1 MVIQELRPWQWHLS
15 RRRYIVADKYMN
27 FQQLS
32 SSESRGAYRIELRQ
46 NGSSIALIAPHAGK
60 IEPGTSEICRYIAG
74 DDLTYYLFEGAKLS
88 NNSDL
93 HITSSRFDEPQGLA
107 IAESARFII
116 TFHGQSGEGLFV
128 NVGGLA
134 SDLCQV
140 VIESLIKGGYFAE
153 RQADRSLQGL
163 DKDNICNRGSSKQGV
178 QLEISRGLRNKIIS
192 DISEMK
198 RFGLAI
204 RSALRQCGH

>member
-1 MVIQELRPWQWHLS
+1 M
-15 RRRYIVADKYMN
+15 ADKYMN
-27 FQQLS
+27 FQQLL
-32 SSESRGAYRIELRQ
+32 SSESRVSYRIELRQ

-74 DDLTYYLFEGAKLS
+74 DDFTYYLFEGTKLN

-107 IAESARFII
+107 IAESARFVV

-134 SDLCQV
+134 SDLCQA
-140 VIESLIKGGYFAE
+140 VIESLIKAGYYAE
-153 RQADRSLQGL
+153 RQANRSLQGL
-163 DKDNICNRGSSKQGV
+163 DKDNICNRGFSNQGV
-178 QLEISRGLRNKIIS
+178 QLEISRGLRTKIIS
-192 DISEMK
+192 DMSEMN
-198 RFGLAI
+198 RFGFAI
-204 RSALRQCGH
+204 RSALQCSQ